1 MSMTITYALSESVAT
16 ITMDDGKVNALSLP
30 LVREVNAALDRA
42 LSDKA
47 VVILAGRPGVFSAG
61 FDLNVLRGGGPDAV
75 PMLQEGFKLAER
87 MLSFPTPILAAC
99 PGHAVAMGVFLL
111 LSADYRIGV
120 RGPYRITANEVA
132 IGLTMPRAA
141 VEICRQRLAP
151 AQFSRAV
158 VLADVFSPDE
168 AVSAGFLDRIV
179 DPPELDKAI
188 AIAAQRALTL
198 DMSAHYATK
207 QRARANILRELR
219 TAIEQDNTELLGS
232 Q

>member
-1 MSMTITYALSESVAT
+1 MSETITYALNGSVAT

-30 LVREVNAALDRA
+30 IFKEVNTALDRA

-61 FDLNVLRGGGPDAV
+61 FDLKVLRGGGPDAV

-87 MLSFPTPILAAC
+87 MLSFPTPILVAC
-99 PGHAVAMGVFLL
+99 SGHAVAMGVFLL
-111 LSADYRIGV
+111 LSVDYRIGV
-120 RGPYRITANEVA
+120 RGPFRITANEVA

-151 AQFSRAV
+151 AQFTRAV

-168 AVSAGFLDRIV
+168 AVAAGFLDQVV
-179 DPPELDKAI
+179 DPPELEKAI
-188 AIAAQRALTL
+188 SIAAQRAVTL
-198 DMSAHYATK
+198 DMGAHYATK
-207 QRARANILRELR
+207 QRAHANVLRELR

-232 Q
+232 H

>member
-1 MSMTITYALSESVAT
+1 MSKTITYALCESVAT

-30 LVREVNAALDRA
+30 LFTEVNAALDRA

-87 MLSFPTPILAAC
+87 MLSFPTPILVAC
-99 PGHAVAMGVFLL
+99 SGHAVAMGVFLL

-151 AQFSRAV
+151 PQFSRAV

-179 DPPELDKAI
+179 DPPELDEAI
-188 AIAAQRALTL
+188 VIAAQRALTL

-219 TAIEQDNTELLGS
+219 TAIELDNTELLGS
-232 Q
+232 H